1 MMERSFVQLLRR
13 CLELREASK
22 EEEELW
28 PGLTAEEVEFEGEEL
43 VFLDLVVCTSRIT
56 FRI

>member
-1 MMERSFVQLLRR
+1 MLERSFVQLLRR

-28 PGLTAEEVEFEGEEL
+28 PGQTAEEVKFEGEEL
-43 VFLDLVVCTSRIT
+43 VFLDHILNVI
-56 FRI
+56 